1 MLCFGAHLLA
11 GLRACKVERL
21 KKPQL
26 PGAGAV
32 IADVCI
38 VSALMGAG
46 CGIREGV
53 CAFSSEVA
61 IGGQMNRPLAV
72 NNDLSLTP
80 AS

>member
-1 MLCFGAHLLA
+1 MGVVVVLVVGYYCRCG
-11 GLRACKVERL
+11 
-21 KKPQL
+21 
-26 PGAGAV
+26 
-32 IADVCI
+32 I

-53 CAFSSEVA
+53 CAFSSGVV
-61 IGGQMNRPLAV
+61 IGGQMSWPLAV